1 MRSDEDG
8 IDLKSDV
15 NGREGIVLITRSGKA
30 VSVRFLRQGK
40 VRLRVEVAGI
50 KWRGAY
56 CRSQFK
62 GGTNFIPPD

>member
-40 VRLRVEVAGI
+40 VRLRVEVADI
-50 KWRGAY
+50 E
-56 CRSQFK
+56 
-62 GGTNFIPPD
+62 